1 MGNSK
6 WLKLEKQPRSIF
18 SKDLFHLS
26 QREKQREWKRETRFY
41 SYGFTCQITTSAQ
54 GLVSL
59 KPRSGTNI
67 WISLMD
73 SSGPGTWLIFP
84 RHGIT
89 ELCWKQSSWP
99 LNQAQTRHAGV
110 VTYALYLLNHYAIPS
125 LSLSSQCFA
134 KMCTM
139 KKISYI
145 YSFSSRVDLCEYATK
160 STQWYQFGMSNPWEY
175 ELLRLAEPLAD
186 TARIIGGG

>member
-6 WLKLEKQPRSIF
+6 WLKLEKQPRSKF

-54 GLVSL
+54 GLVSP

-110 VTYALYLLNHYAIPS
+110 VRYALYLLNHYAIPS

-139 KKISYI
+139 KKKNPTSILFPLELICVNMQPNLHNDTSLVWVTLG
-145 YSFSSRVDLCEYATK
+145 SMSSWDWL
-160 STQWYQFGMSNPWEY
+160 SPWRT
-175 ELLRLAEPLAD
+175 LP
-186 TARIIGGG
+186 GS